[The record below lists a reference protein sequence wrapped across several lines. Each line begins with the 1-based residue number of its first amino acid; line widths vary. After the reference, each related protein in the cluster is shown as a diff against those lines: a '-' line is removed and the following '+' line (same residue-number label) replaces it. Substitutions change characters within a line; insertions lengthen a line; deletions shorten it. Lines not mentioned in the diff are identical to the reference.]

1 MGKTILSYGA
11 GVNSTAIIALA
22 LLEKIPMPDY
32 IVFSDTGAEWP
43 NTYQYMEYLGSKGIE
58 VAYLTGGYQS
68 LKKPLNMTL
77 IEYCQKKNFIPSR
90 MNRWCTDYWKIQPIK
105 LFSKG
110 LGENTKIMIGIDAG
124 ESHRAKSRRGREGNK
139 YYPLIELG
147 YDRNDCKRLIKEAN
161 LGLPQK
167 SGCYICPYQSK
178 RQWIDLKRDHPD
190 LWKIAINLEKNSIF
204 SKEHFTYKDGITIE
218 DFVGD
223 LDKQKELD
231 LFEYEESC
239 WCVFN

>member
-1 MGKTILSYGA
+1 MATILSYGA

-22 LLEKIPMPDY
+22 LLGKIPMPDY

-43 NTYQYMEYLGSKGIE
+43 QTYQYMDYLGSKGID
-58 VAYLTGGYQS
+58 VVYLTGGYQS
-68 LKKPLNMTL
+68 LRKPLNMTL

-90 MNRWCTDYWKIQPIK
+90 MKRWCTDYWKIQPIK

-110 LGENTKIMIGIDAG
+110 LGEDTKTMIGIDAG
-124 ESHRAKSRRGREGNK
+124 EAHRAKNRK
-139 YYPLIELG
+139 KFYPLIELG
-147 YDRNDCKRLIKEAN
+147 YDRNDCKRLIKEAG

-167 SGCYICPYQSK
+167 SGCFICPYQAK

-190 LWKIAINLEKNSIF
+190 LWQIAVKLEKQSMKCN
-204 SKEHFTYKDGITIE
+204 EGFTYKDGVTIE
-218 DFVGD
+218 NFVGD
-223 LDKQKELD
+223 LDKQQELN